1 MDIEIPG
8 QINDQFYSV
17 FNNEKLITNRNVLE
31 TFKIKEHELEA
42 VPLQWKIKSASADKK
57 SIGTLSVLVYPA
69 SSEWDSSKNKFQ
81 RKLLCFNSCLD

>member
-57 SIGTLSVLVYPA
+57 VLAPSHYWFTLPHSQ
-69 SSEWDSSKNKFQ
+69 WDSSKNKFQ